1 MKTNRRGGVL
11 DKINIPL
18 SGSLAHMWQDK
29 KLEWAFPSLRERGGG
44 GWKKGMYEI
53 GGQVGGGGFIK
64 EQGLKKN
71 LKLYM
76 GVYESGTLVRK
87 DKGCKNIYGEH

>member
-29 KLEWAFPSLRERGGG
+29 KLEWAFPSLRERGR

-64 EQGLKKN
+64 EQGLKK
-71 LKLYM
+71 
-76 GVYESGTLVRK
+76 T
-87 DKGCKNIYGEH
+87 

>member
-29 KLEWAFPSLRERGGG
+29 KLEWAFPSLREREGGG

-71 LKLYM
+71 LKL
-76 GVYESGTLVRK
+76 
-87 DKGCKNIYGEH
+87 

>member
-29 KLEWAFPSLRERGGG
+29 KLEWAFPSLREREGGG
-44 GWKKGMYEI
+44 GMEERNVRNRGP
-53 GGQVGGGGFIK
+53 GGRGRVYKRAGS
-64 EQGLKKN
+64 EKN
-71 LKLYM
+71 LKL
-76 GVYESGTLVRK
+76 
-87 DKGCKNIYGEH
+87 